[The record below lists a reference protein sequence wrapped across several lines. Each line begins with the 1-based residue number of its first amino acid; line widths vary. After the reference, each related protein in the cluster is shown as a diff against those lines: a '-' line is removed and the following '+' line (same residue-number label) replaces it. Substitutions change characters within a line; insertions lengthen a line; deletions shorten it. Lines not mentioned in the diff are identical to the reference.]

1 MVPAIHQSRDGLPE
15 LSADLI
21 ARLFCTD
28 PTVGFALC
36 DIRGTI
42 LYVNDRSAEL
52 FIKGT
57 PEDGIGKT
65 LGELLGKEWA
75 AERIDMFERIAQ
87 SRKPIISRHILHGRQ
102 IQSTIRV
109 LTEPDNENP
118 IFSILS
124 SEGVNDP
131 SDPDAF
137 EIVESKL
144 VSLGPLD
151 ALTRRE
157 IEVLALI
164 GHGMTSKQI
173 ATALHRSVR
182 TIEQHCDSIRHKMK
196 GATRIQLAKLA
207 QAARL
212 EMTDA
217 DLERL

>member
-1 MVPAIHQSRDGLPE
+1 MGGHTENPAGNLPE

-36 DIRGTI
+36 DINGTV

-57 PEDGIGKT
+57 PEQALGKT
-65 LGELLGKEWA
+65 IQELLGEEWA
-75 AERIDMFERIAQ
+75 AERLDMFERIAE

-109 LTEPDNENP
+109 LTEEGAEDPV
-118 IFSILS
+118 FSILS
-124 SEGVNDP
+124 SEGVHDP

-173 ATALHRSVR
+173 AATLHRSVR
-182 TIEQHCDSIRHKMK
+182 TIEQHADSIRNKLK
-196 GATRIQLAKLA
+196 GATRVQIAEFA
-207 QAARL
+207 RAACL
-212 EMTDA
+212 ELTDA
-217 DLERL
+217 ELTRL